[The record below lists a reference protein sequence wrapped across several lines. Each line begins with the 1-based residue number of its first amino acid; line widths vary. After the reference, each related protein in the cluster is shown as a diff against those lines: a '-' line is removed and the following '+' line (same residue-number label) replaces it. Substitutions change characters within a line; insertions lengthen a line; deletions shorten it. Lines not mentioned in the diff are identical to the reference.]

1 VSPVVAVRLAAA
13 VFVAAIVQVS
23 AISSLQVLG
32 ATPDLLLVVLV
43 SAALLRGAITGAI
56 AGFAAGLIVD
66 VATLGT
72 LGVTALLLT
81 LVGYW
86 AGRYGETTGRGRT
99 YAPLLAVLAA
109 TVLFGVGAY
118 LLNYMLGE
126 AVSAHAALLPVLPA
140 LLLNGILAYPVH
152 GLMGRL
158 VGRTE
163 QAPRVREVELLV

>member
-1 VSPVVAVRLAAA
+1 VSPVAALRLAAV
-13 VFVAAIVQVS
+13 VFVAAIIQVS
-23 AISSLQVLG
+23 AISALHVLG

-43 SAALLRGAITGAI
+43 SAALLRGSLTGAI

-86 AGRYGETTGRGRT
+86 AGRYGETSGRGRP
-99 YAPLLAVLAA
+99 YAPLLAVVAA
-109 TVLFGVGAY
+109 TALYGVGAY
-118 LLNYMLGE
+118 LLDYMLGE
-126 AVSAHAALLPVLPA
+126 AVSARTALLPVLPA

-152 GLMGRL
+152 ALVRRL
-158 VGRTE
+158 VGRNE
-163 QAPRVREVELLV
+163 QAPRTREVELLV

>member
-1 VSPVVAVRLAAA
+1 VSPVVVVRLAAV

-56 AGFAAGLIVD
+56 AGFTAGLIVD

-86 AGRYGETTGRGRT
+86 AGRYGETTGRGRA
-99 YAPLLAVLAA
+99 YAPLLAVIAA
-109 TVLFGVGAY
+109 TALYGVGAY
-118 LLNYMLGE
+118 VLTYMLGE
-126 AVSAHAALLPVLPA
+126 AVSARTALLPVLPA

-152 GLMGRL
+152 GLVRRL
-158 VGRTE
+158 VGSAE
-163 QAPRVREVELLV
+163 QAPRTREVELLV